1 MQLEKTLINLRK
13 THLGFFNINDGYIN
27 LDLFKPGLVC
37 KYKINNKNN
46 NNIREYIINKN
57 VNFENSSS
65 GCFRFKNNNP
75 FSLYIFKDIINDRLK
90 TFYKNWNL
98 QLFVGDFNKIYE
110 VR

>member
-27 LDLFKPGLVC
+27 LDLFKPGLIC
-37 KYKINNKNN
+37 KYKNNGD
-46 NNIREYIINKN
+46 IREYIINKN

-65 GCFRFKNNNP
+65 GCFKFRYNSYF
-75 FSLYIFKDIINDRLK
+75 LYIFKDIINDRLK
-90 TFYKNWNL
+90 TFYKNYNL

>member
-37 KYKINNKNN
+37 KYKNNKNN
-46 NNIREYIINKN
+46 DIREYIINKN
-57 VNFENSSS
+57 VNFENSLL

-75 FSLYIFKDIINDRLK
+75 FFLYIFKDIINDKLK
-90 TFYKNWNL
+90 MVYKNYNL
-98 QLFVGDFNKIYE
+98 QLFVGDFNKIYD